1 DDLSLNDIGI
11 KAGSR
16 LFVRA
21 DNKIVCVIIIVNF
34 DLTLMNSPDI
44 IILINEIASRIFE
57 VIRMMFASHFLEPLS
72 PLEEILGIS
81 YEEYI
86 VESLADLDG
95 TRLESY
101 PEIGYIIDNI
111 VLESTMM
118 FSLKDEE
125 VDEALLAMEEEDIT
139 YLKEEYAGTSKKI
152 DKDAK
157 ASFRINV
164 IRPSN
169 IAEEEE

>member
-1 DDLSLNDIGI
+1 
-11 KAGSR
+11 
-16 LFVRA
+16 
-21 DNKIVCVIIIVNF
+21 
-34 DLTLMNSPDI
+34 
-44 IILINEIASRIFE
+44 
-57 VIRMMFASHFLEPLS
+57 LS

-169 IAEEEE
+169 PAEEEE